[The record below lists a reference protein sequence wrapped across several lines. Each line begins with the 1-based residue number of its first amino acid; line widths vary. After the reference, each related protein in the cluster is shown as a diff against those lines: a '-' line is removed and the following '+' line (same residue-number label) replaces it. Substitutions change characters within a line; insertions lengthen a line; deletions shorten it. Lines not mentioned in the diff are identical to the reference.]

1 MGRLT
6 SDDRKFGPITYGK
19 ASWNAFRAILDSGGS
34 DDDEDKIETT
44 LTVYMFGWVFR
55 VCFGQLIKPITYK
68 VEAGWDEATIARLGR
83 DWYDTSFS
91 KAYGFSYHEGFLQLF
106 FGLQNDMGHYT
117 HVDNEG
123 FVTYSPKDPNKTY
136 TPITQRSRSWH
147 LPWTQLRT
155 TEYRLFDDKNN
166 IFKELKNNK
175 GIAFKELFDPNVDCP
190 TVNFLL
196 KDFDGVMVTA
206 KTHIEETVYRKG
218 IGKFKWV
225 SWFTKPLAYRQLKI
239 NFDKETGPE
248 KGSWKGGTTGMSFDA
263 AGYKNHYE
271 AIKGFCGEQHR
282 SKSGRYK
289 MEFITRELPL

>member
-19 ASWNAFRAILDSGGS
+19 ASWDAFRIILDSGGE
-34 DDDEDKIETT
+34 DDEDKVETS

-55 VCFGQLIKPITYK
+55 VFHGQLLKPITYK
-68 VEAGWDEATIARLGR
+68 VKAGWDEATITRMGR
-83 DWYDTSFS
+83 DWYETSFN

-106 FGLQNDMGHYT
+106 FGMQNDMGHYT

-123 FVTYSPKDPNKTY
+123 FVTYKTSDKTKTY
-136 TPITQRSRSWH
+136 IPLVQKSKSWH
-147 LPWTQLRT
+147 LPWTQFRT
-155 TEYRLFDDKNN
+155 TEYRLYDDKNN
-166 IFKELKNNK
+166 LYREMKNRK
-175 GIAFKELFDPNVDCP
+175 GVNIKDIIGADTNCP

-225 SWFTKPLAYRQLKI
+225 SWFTKPLICRHLKI
-239 NFDKETGPE
+239 EFNKETGPD

-263 AGYKNHYE
+263 TNYKNHYD
-271 AIKGFCGEQHR
+271 AIRAFCDETHR

-289 MEFITRELPL
+289 MQYYTRELPI